1 MKEQI
6 DKVYD
11 PHKIE
16 DKIYQNWLDKGY
28 FHANIDETKKSYT
41 IMMPPPNITGQLHMG
56 HAFDNT
62 LQDILIRY
70 KRMSGFDT
78 LWLPGTDHAS
88 IATEAKIVE
97 FLSKSNITK
106 EDLGRDGFLEKAW
119 EWKEKYGNKIT
130 SQIKKMGS
138 SCDWERERFTLD
150 DKCSEA
156 VKEVFVRLYEKGL
169 IYRGERMVNWCSHCL
184 TSISDAEVEHE
195 DQKTSLWHVRYPLE
209 DNSGELVI
217 ATTRPETM
225 LGDTAVAVNPD
236 DERYKNLIGKNLI
249 LPIAKRKIPIIADSY
264 VDTQF
269 GTGAVKITPAHD
281 PNDFEIGLR
290 HNLEVIN
297 VITDDGHMNENSLE
311 YEGMDLLECRKAIVN
326 DLKEQGFL
334 VKIDDYSHS
343 VGTCYRCG
351 TTIEPKISM
360 QWFVKME
367 PLSKPAIDVVKN
379 GKIKFIPEHFDKTY
393 FHWMENIKDWC
404 ISRQLWWGHRIPAY
418 YCLDCGETIV
428 AKEKPDKCPKCQS
441 SNLKQDEDTLD
452 TWFSSALWPFS
463 TLGWPEKTKD
473 LENYFPTDVLV
484 TGYDIIFFWVARMIF
499 SSLEQTGEIPF
510 HTVFIHGIVRDAL
523 GRKMSKSLGNGI
535 DPLELIDKYGAD
547 ALRFSLVIGN
557 APGNDIRYSEDKVLS
572 ARNFANKI
580 YNAARFI
587 QMNLEDDELKPL
599 PKNLQTEDKWLLHG
613 INELTKQVNE
623 NLDHFEI
630 GTAVSKIYD
639 FIWNVFCD
647 WYIELSKSRLNS
659 ENKETKEE
667 VLSVLVFALTQL
679 LKLLHPVMPFITE
692 SLFLS
697 LPHKEDS
704 IMIAKYPVFD
714 KSLEFSNEFNDFEK
728 VIEALK
734 AVRSFR
740 AGMNI
745 PKKKSISLY
754 IKSNDFDIFKKSEP
768 FFTAL
773 VGIDKIIEGE
783 LSENAS
789 VITTPDAK
797 LSMNP
802 DEFVDFEAEVKRLE
816 DEKQKLEKEI
826 EFLSKKLSNENFV
839 NKAPKE
845 LVQKHKDNLNK
856 TKKQLETVENSLNLS
871 KKKLN

>member
-1 MKEQI
+1 MKKQI

-70 KRMSGFDT
+70 KRMSGYDT

-119 EWKEKYGNKIT
+119 QWKEKYGNKIT

-209 DNSGELVI
+209 DNSGELII

-249 LPIAKRKIPIIADSY
+249 LPIVNRKIPIIADSY

-290 HNLEVIN
+290 HNLEIID
-297 VITDDGHMNENSLE
+297 VITDDGHMNEKALR
-311 YEGMDLLECRKAIVN
+311 YEGLDLLECRREIVN
-326 DLKEQGFL
+326 DLKEQGYL

-428 AKEKPDKCPKCQS
+428 AKEKPEKCPKCQS
-441 SNLKQDEDTLD
+441 KNLKQDEDTLD

-557 APGNDIRYSEDKVLS
+557 APGNDIRYSEEKVLS

-599 PKNLQTEDKWLLHG
+599 PKNLKTEDKWLLHG
-613 INELTKQVNE
+613 INDLAKQVND
-623 NLDHFEI
+623 NLEHFEL

-659 ENKETKEE
+659 DDKETKEE

-714 KSLEFSNEFNDFEK
+714 KSFEFFDEFNDFEK
-728 VIEALK
+728 VIDALK

-740 AGMNI
+740 TGMNI

-754 IKSNDFDIFKKSEP
+754 IKSKDFDIFKKAEP
-768 FFTAL
+768 FFSAL

-783 LSENAS
+783 LSKNAS

-802 DEFVDFEAEVKRLE
+802 DEFVDFKAEVKRLE

-871 KKKLN
+871 TKKLN

>member
-249 LPIAKRKIPIIADSY
+249 LPIANRKIPIIADSY

-290 HNLEVIN
+290 HDLEVIN
-297 VITDDGHMNENSLE
+297 VITDDGHMNENSLK
-311 YEGMDLLECRKAIVN
+311 YEGMDLLECRKAIVS

-587 QMNLEDDELKPL
+587 QMNLEDDELNPL

-613 INELTKQVNE
+613 INDLAKQVND
-623 NLDHFEI
+623 NIDNFEI

-659 ENKETKEE
+659 ENEETREE
-667 VLSVLVFALTQL
+667 VLSVLVFALTKL

-728 VIEALK
+728 VIDALK

-740 AGMNI
+740 TGMNI

-754 IKSNDFDIFKKSEP
+754 IKSNDFDIFKKAEP

-845 LVQKHKDNLNK
+845 LVQKHKNNLEK

>member
-1 MKEQI
+1 MKKQI

-70 KRMSGFDT
+70 KRMSGYDT

-119 EWKEKYGNKIT
+119 QWKEKYGNKIT

-209 DNSGELVI
+209 DNSGELII

-249 LPIAKRKIPIIADSY
+249 LPIVNRKIPIIADSY

-290 HNLEVIN
+290 HNLEIID
-297 VITDDGHMNENSLE
+297 VITDDGHMNEKALR
-311 YEGMDLLECRKAIVN
+311 YEGMDLLECRREIVN
-326 DLKEQGFL
+326 DLKEQGYL

-367 PLSKPAIDVVKN
+367 PLSKPAINVVKN

-428 AKEKPDKCPKCQS
+428 AKEKPEKCPKCQS
-441 SNLKQDEDTLD
+441 KNLKQDEDTLD

-587 QMNLEDDELKPL
+587 QMNLEDDKLKPL
-599 PKNLQTEDKWLLHG
+599 PKNLKTEDKWLLHG
-613 INELTKQVNE
+613 INDLAKQVND
-623 NLDHFEI
+623 NLEHFEL

-659 ENKETKEE
+659 DDKETKEE

-714 KSLEFSNEFNDFEK
+714 KSFEFFDEFNDFEK
-728 VIEALK
+728 VIDALK

-740 AGMNI
+740 TGMNI

-754 IKSNDFDIFKKSEP
+754 IKSKDFDIFKKAEP
-768 FFTAL
+768 FFSAL

-783 LSENAS
+783 LSKNAS

-871 KKKLN
+871 TKKLN